1 VKEFKLTRSNRRSLA
16 LHIRDGCVEI
26 RAPFGL
32 PEHRIQAFIAK
43 KEKWIEVKLAESI
56 SRVKRRESFS
66 LSYGDDIRY
75 RGALYR
81 ITEMYGDKRGFIDTC
96 FYIPPD
102 LSPGEIKNYCTD
114 VLKMQAGGLFPYVAR
129 RYIGLMA
136 VSPAGFRVSNAKTI
150 WGSCSAQNRINI
162 SWRLIMADDGVIEYI
177 IVHELAHLL
186 ELNHSARF
194 WAIIEHFIPDYKARR
209 ARLHSLQRELSY
221 EDW

>member
-1 VKEFKLTRSNRRSLA
+1 VKEFRLTRSNRRTLA
-16 LHIRDGCVEI
+16 LHIRDGYVEV

-43 KEKWIEVKLAESI
+43 KEKWIETKLAESI

-75 RGALYR
+75 RGKLYR
-81 ITEMYGDKRGFIDTC
+81 ITEMHGDKRGFTGSC
-96 FYIPPD
+96 LYIPPD
-102 LSPGEIKNYCTD
+102 LSSGQIKSYCTD
-114 VLKMQAGGLFPYVAR
+114 ILKMQAERLFPYVAR

-177 IVHELAHLL
+177 IVHELAHLK

-194 WAIIEHFIPDYKARR
+194 WAIIESYIPDYKARR
-209 ARLHSLQRELSY
+209 ERLHSLQRELSY
-221 EDW
+221 ESW